1 MQLNSS
7 QNGYM
12 SLFTG
17 INNEIPLLNG
27 DQRKYINFDNAA
39 STPPFKAVK
48 NTVIQ
53 FMDFYSSVHRGTGY
67 KSQLST
73 HAYELSRQAV
83 LRFVSADPNIHTCIF
98 GKNTTEAINKLAR
111 RYPFTDQRNLV
122 ITSGME
128 HHSNDLPW
136 RAVADVIHVQLT
148 EDGRLDV
155 NNFDELLKQYSNRV
169 ALVAITGASNVTG
182 FINPYYQLA
191 EKTHSVG
198 AKIVVDCA
206 QLAPHRKVDMLPADD
221 PAHLDFIAIS
231 AHKLYAPFGTGALVG
246 PQELFA
252 SGAPDLTGGG
262 TVEIVTLDDVIWA
275 SPPDRDEAGS
285 PNTIG
290 AIALASAVYQLEQ
303 VGMQAVADHEAQ
315 LTSFALEQLALF
327 PEISV
332 LGDTNPENSA
342 ERLGVIPF
350 NLQGISHFL
359 VAAILGH
366 EYGIGVRSGCFC
378 AHPYVLHLLKLNK
391 EDEIKVRN
399 QMIGGDRSQMP
410 GMVRA
415 SFGLYNSVEEIEVL
429 IEALKEILHGGY
441 QGNYLQDRASGEFV
455 PQGWTPD
462 FDRYFS
468 LQNLIELPNQN
479 N

>member
-7 QNGYM
+7 QDGYE

-17 INNEIPLLNG
+17 INTQIPLLNG
-27 DQRKYINFDNAA
+27 GQRKYINFDNAA

-48 NTVIQ
+48 NAVDQ

-73 HAYELSRQAV
+73 HAYEFSRQAV
-83 LRFVSADPNIHTCIF
+83 LGFVSADPNIHTCIF

-111 RYPFTDQRNLV
+111 RYPFSEGRNLV

-136 RAVADVIHVQLT
+136 RAAAEVVHVQLT

-155 NNFDELLKQYSNRV
+155 NNFDELLQIYSDRV

-191 EKTHSVG
+191 EKAHSVG

-231 AHKLYAPFGTGALVG
+231 AHKLYAPFGIGALVG
-246 PQELFA
+246 PQEIFA
-252 SGAPDLTGGG
+252 SGDPDMTGGG

-275 SPPDRDEAGS
+275 APPDRDEAGS

-290 AIALASAVYQLEQ
+290 AIALAAAIHQLEE

-315 LTSFALEQLALF
+315 LTTFALEQLARF

-332 LGDTNPENSA
+332 IGDLNPESSA

-378 AHPYVLHLLKLNK
+378 AHPYVLHLLKLSK
-391 EDEIKVRN
+391 EEELEVRN
-399 QMIGGDRSQMP
+399 QMMDGDRSNMP

-415 SFGLYNSVEEIEVL
+415 SFGLYNSINE
-429 IEALKEILHGGY
+429 IEALIDALREILRGEY
-441 QGNYLQDRASGEFV
+441 QGNYIQERASGEFI
-455 PQGWTPD
+455 PQGWNPE
-462 FDRYFS
+462 FERFFS
-468 LQNLIELPNQN
+468 IANFSESTES
-479 N
+479 